1 MARIR
6 ETDGA
11 ALPLEIMRQIDAVCD
26 EFEAALKHGAGVCF
40 DNYIGRVDRRWREF
54 LLEELRFLAF
64 EQLRRAGVQDPNK
77 EILSANPAVHDDL
90 TRIALRV
97 NVAATTSGRG
107 RQQSSIKSSGL
118 VVRCPHCRLRT
129 TFLTILE
136 NSENGLDATYGRFA
150 HSLSA
155 LRDALRK

>member
-1 MARIR
+1 MMC
-6 ETDGA
+6 TSCPSCGGD
-11 ALPLEIMRQIDAVCD
+11 
-26 EFEAALKHGAGVCF
+26 
-40 DNYIGRVDRRWREF
+40 
-54 LLEELRFLAF
+54 
-64 EQLRRAGVQDPNK
+64 
-77 EILSANPAVHDDL
+77 LSAVPV
-90 TRIALRV
+90 TRKLF
-97 NVAATTSGRG
+97 T
-107 RQQSSIKSSGL
+107 QFLMK